1 MNVLNTLAWWQWLV
15 VAGIPPAIV
24 LLYFLKLKR
33 LPLEVP
39 STYLWSRTIEDLHVN
54 TIWQRLRRNLLLF
67 LQLLLVGLLIMAMLR
82 PGWQA
87 MQTLDERIIFLI
99 DNSASMSAT
108 DERPSRLEQARQRAL
123 ALVDQMETGHVGM
136 VIAFSDTAQTQ
147 SYNESRRALRRQIES
162 IVPTNH
168 RTDIREALQAAAG
181 LANPGL
187 TRLADNQAVN
197 ESLPATLYILS
208 DGGFATVPDFSLGNL
223 TPVYVASGQV
233 PYDNLAVVAFATD
246 RNPQHPERMQAFANV
261 ANFGAQ
267 DATVT
272 LELFLDDQS
281 LDLVEL
287 PVAAGKEA
295 GWHFDLPD
303 LEEGMLKV
311 VLQHD
316 DALRL
321 DNVAY
326 TAINRPRP
334 ARVLVVS
341 PGNEALRASL
351 DTSQVQELAVVTFAE
366 PPILDTA
373 EHKEQVDAGLYD
385 LIIYDRCQPARMPQ
399 ANTLF
404 LGSLPPGD
412 QWTAGPPA
420 GPPNIIDIDRTHP
433 LTQLVDMSYVRIAEG
448 RALKPPLGSTVLF
461 DSVIGPLLAIAPRD
475 AFEDAVCG
483 FPLFVE
489 ENGETV
495 PNSTWPLRPSFPVFF
510 FNAVRYLGG
519 SRGVQAI
526 GNVPPGSPMT
536 IRSPAVVTEITVT
549 NPQGERTTMRRTNQA
564 PFVYTSTQD
573 LGVYTIQEGSD
584 KEVSHRFAV
593 NLFDRQESD
602 LRPRENLDLGH
613 ETVPGQAGFAS
624 ARRETWKWILLL
636 GLGVLLFEWY
646 VYNRRVYI

>member
-267 DATVT
+267 DAPVT

-351 DTSQVQELAVVTFAE
+351 DTSQVQDLAVVTFAE

>member
-67 LQLLLVGLLIMAMLR
+67 LQLLLVGLLIMALLR

-162 IVPTNH
+162 IAPTNH

-208 DGGFATVPDFSLGNL
+208 DGGFATAPDFSLGNL
-223 TPVYVASGQV
+223 TPVYVASGQA
-233 PYDNLAVVAFATD
+233 PYDNLAIVAFATD

-272 LELFLDDQS
+272 LELFLDEQS

-303 LEEGMLKV
+303 LEDGMLKV
-311 VLQHD
+311 VLQQD

-341 PGNEALRASL
+341 PGNEALRAAL

-366 PPILDTA
+366 PLILDTA

-412 QWTAGPPA
+412 QWTAGPPS

-461 DSVIGPLLAIAPRD
+461 DSVIGPVLAIAPRD

-510 FNAVRYLGG
+510 FNAIRYLGG

-613 ETVPGQAGFAS
+613 ETVPGQAGFAA

>member
-351 DTSQVQELAVVTFAE
+351 DTSQVQDLAVVTFAE

>member
-33 LPLEVP
+33 MPLEVP

-67 LQLLLVGLLIMAMLR
+67 LQLLLVGLLIMALLR

-162 IVPTNH
+162 IAPTNH

-223 TPVYVASGQV
+223 TPVYVASGQA

-311 VLQHD
+311 VLQRD

-341 PGNEALRASL
+341 PGNEALRAAL

-412 QWTAGPPA
+412 QWTAGPPS

-433 LTQLVDMSYVRIAEG
+433 LTQLIDMSYVRIAEG

-461 DSVIGPLLAIAPRD
+461 DSVIGPLLAIAPRE

-613 ETVPGQAGFAS
+613 ETVPGQAGFAA

>member
-1 MNVLNTLAWWQWLV
+1 MNVLNTLAWWQWLM
-15 VAGIPPAIV
+15 VASIPPAIV

-33 LPLEVP
+33 MPLEVP

-67 LQLLLVGLLIMAMLR
+67 LQLLLVGLLILAMLR

-87 MQTLDERIIFLI
+87 LQTLDERIIFLI

-147 SYNESRRALRRQIES
+147 SFTESRRALRRQIES
-162 IVPTNH
+162 IGPTNH

-223 TPVYVASGQV
+223 TPVYVASGQA
-233 PYDNLAVVAFATD
+233 PYDNLAIVAFATD

-267 DATVT
+267 DATAV

-303 LEEGMLKV
+303 LEQGSLKV
-311 VLQHD
+311 VLQQE
-316 DALRL
+316 DALKL

-341 PGNEALRASL
+341 PGNEALRAAL
-351 DTSQVQELAVVTFAE
+351 DTGQVQELAVVTFAE
-366 PPILDTA
+366 PPILETA
-373 EHKEQVDAGLYD
+373 EHKDQVDAGLYD

-404 LGSLPPGD
+404 LGTLPPGE

-448 RALKPPLGSTVLF
+448 RSLKPPMGSTVLF

-483 FPLFVE
+483 FPLFVD

-510 FNAVRYLGG
+510 LNAIRYLGG
-519 SRGVQAI
+519 SRGAQAI
-526 GNVPPGSPMT
+526 GNVPPGSPIT

-549 NPQGERTTMRRTNQA
+549 NPRGERATMRRTNQA
-564 PFVYTSTQD
+564 PFVYTATQD
-573 LGVYTIQEGSD
+573 LGVYSIQEGSD
-584 KEVSHRFAV
+584 KEVSQRFAV
-593 NLFDRQESD
+593 NLFDHQESD
-602 LRPRENLDLGH
+602 LQPRPNLDLGH

-624 ARRETWKWILLL
+624 TRRETWKWILLL

-646 VYNRRVYI
+646 IYNRRVYI

>member
-351 DTSQVQELAVVTFAE
+351 DTSQVQDLAVVTFAE

-412 QWTAGPPA
+412 QWTAGPPS

>member
-162 IVPTNH
+162 IAPTNH

-223 TPVYVASGQV
+223 TPVYVASGQA

-281 LDLVEL
+281 LDLVEV

-311 VLQHD
+311 VLQRD

-351 DTSQVQELAVVTFAE
+351 DTGQVQELAVVTFAE

-412 QWTAGPPA
+412 QWTAGPPS

-510 FNAVRYLGG
+510 FNAIRYLGG

-549 NPQGERTTMRRTNQA
+549 NPRGERTTMRRTNQA

>member
-67 LQLLLVGLLIMAMLR
+67 LQLLLVGLLIMALLR

-208 DGGFATVPDFSLGNL
+208 DGGFATAPDFSLGNL
-223 TPVYVASGQV
+223 TPVYVASGQA
-233 PYDNLAVVAFATD
+233 PYDNLAIVAFATD

-303 LEEGMLKV
+303 LEDGMLKV
-311 VLQHD
+311 VLQQD
-316 DALRL
+316 DALQL

-341 PGNEALRASL
+341 PGNEALRAAL

-385 LIIYDRCQPARMPQ
+385 LVIYDRCQPARMPQ

-412 QWTAGPPA
+412 QWTAGPPS

-461 DSVIGPLLAIAPRD
+461 DSVIGPVLAIAPRD

-510 FNAVRYLGG
+510 FNAIRYLGG

-613 ETVPGQAGFAS
+613 ETVPGQAGFAA

>member
-1 MNVLNTLAWWQWLV
+1 
-15 VAGIPPAIV
+15 
-24 LLYFLKLKR
+24 
-33 LPLEVP
+33 
-39 STYLWSRTIEDLHVN
+39 
-54 TIWQRLRRNLLLF
+54 
-67 LQLLLVGLLIMAMLR
+67 
-82 PGWQA
+82 
-87 MQTLDERIIFLI
+87 
-99 DNSASMSAT
+99 
-108 DERPSRLEQARQRAL
+108 
-123 ALVDQMETGHVGM
+123 
-136 VIAFSDTAQTQ
+136 
-147 SYNESRRALRRQIES
+147 
-162 IVPTNH
+162 
-168 RTDIREALQAAAG
+168 
-181 LANPGL
+181 
-187 TRLADNQAVN
+187 
-197 ESLPATLYILS
+197 
-208 DGGFATVPDFSLGNL
+208 
-223 TPVYVASGQV
+223 
-233 PYDNLAVVAFATD
+233 
-246 RNPQHPERMQAFANV
+246 
-261 ANFGAQ
+261 
-267 DATVT
+267 
-272 LELFLDDQS
+272 
-281 LDLVEL
+281 
-287 PVAAGKEA
+287 
-295 GWHFDLPD
+295 
-303 LEEGMLKV
+303 MLKV

-351 DTSQVQELAVVTFAE
+351 DTSQVQDLAVVTFAE

-412 QWTAGPPA
+412 QWTAGPPS
-420 GPPNIIDIDRTHP
+420 GPPNIIDIARAHP
-433 LTQLVDMSYVRIAEG
+433 LPELGEMSYVRIAEG

>member
-412 QWTAGPPA
+412 QWTAGPPS

>member
-549 NPQGERTTMRRTNQA
+549 NPQGERTAMRRTNQA